1 MITGLIAEQILERR
15 QKAGPARRQ
24 DPPFVEQKF
33 YTLTIYLP
41 IDRVMT
47 MDRDSNCE
55 TAESILDAAQKMLYK
70 AGYNAFSYR
79 DISEIVGIKTSSI
92 HYHFPAKADLA
103 TALAKRWRK
112 SFASA
117 LLAIDI
123 DHYTPSEKLK
133 ALFQS
138 FSLKFKECC
147 SVCPC
152 SMLSTDFANIP
163 ESARREVRASWED
176 AERWI
181 AVVLDEGRRSG
192 EFHFEGDPESVAL
205 SIFASIEGATISA
218 STFSEGGRM
227 ETVLKWIY
235 DNITT

>member
-1 MITGLIAEQILERR
+1 
-15 QKAGPARRQ
+15 
-24 DPPFVEQKF
+24 
-33 YTLTIYLP
+33 
-41 IDRVMT
+41 
-47 MDRDSNCE
+47 MDRDTSCE
-55 TAESILDAAQKMLYK
+55 TAEKILDAAQEMLYK

-92 HYHFPAKADLA
+92 HYHFPVKADLA

-112 SFASA
+112 YFAGA
-117 LLAIDI
+117 LSAIDAGAA
-123 DHYTPSEKLK
+123 TPSGKLK

-138 FSLKFKECC
+138 FSRKLKERC

-163 ESARREVRASWED
+163 ESARSEVRASWED

-181 AVVLDEGRRSG
+181 AGVLEEGRRRG
-192 EFHFEGDPESVAL
+192 EFHFKGDPESVAL

-218 STFSEGGRM
+218 STFHEEARM
-227 ETVLKWIY
+227 ETVLEWIY